1 VDVITPI
8 STPATA
14 PARKRRWGR
23 NATLIVAGLLLLAIG
38 AIFGIHTLLDTDH
51 VKAMARDRARAMWSR
66 DLEIRDLAFRLLP
79 TPSLRARGV
88 TLSNPPGAS
97 EPTLLQ
103 ADAVTMQ
110 VDLLPLL
117 NGQVALSRLAVDG
130 MHLNLE
136 VLADGSKT
144 WDLKRGERAPM
155 ARQNTFDP
163 AALRAVRLHNV
174 DIRYRAA
181 GKSPLVLH
189 IDDLAATAEI
199 GGHNA
204 VVDASA
210 SRDTHPLHTHL
221 ELADISNFGEK
232 DATSEGALRVEWG
245 EAALTMAGR
254 LPLTA
259 TLQRAKVKMRF
270 EAKSMAELF
279 GFFDIRHGAVAPLS
293 IAADLAEKDGTLDI
307 DQLAFQLGAMHIN
320 GNARGAIAHSPR
332 SFSARLAVDRLDWAR
347 ATQDAGLPPPPRMPD
362 DEAFP
367 IAPLAWPAL
376 LAMDGSEGTVDMRI
390 GWTRLRSGVELTNT
404 DAHLHFTGN
413 KLDIPHYAFDLLGGM
428 ASGKLLLD
436 AHAKSARL
444 YFSGHGML
452 LEKWFAQRG
461 RKVPLSGGP
470 TDLNA
475 AVTTSGATLK
485 EMAASLS
492 GPVSIKVGPAR
503 ILSAGAQEA
512 ETLLVG
518 FAPLFSPAN
527 SDRVELA
534 CASTVLAFSNGV
546 AKGQAIAG
554 ARSEASQW
562 LGSGVLDLKR
572 QVVDW
577 RGRIA
582 PRSGVSLGVTN
593 LTGDVRVNGRVNHPS
608 VSLDPAGA
616 PSALARL
623 GAAIVTGGASLI
635 ATAVW
640 DASNEHTDPC
650 RVVFARNRIVAD
662 RAAAAP
668 ATPAAAAGL
677 PRAPAR
683 AQVRSGSLAR
693 SLRGRR
699 PRSEMCESR
708 GQSGS
713 SDKPRVVPWAQS
725 VISKWTGF
733 SRIAAAVLL
742 PRRLLGAVTPGL
754 PLAPRSFAAAH
765 SHDKR
770 PGNPDYSWRPGSRSF
785 LSARRASGS

>member
-1 VDVITPI
+1 M
-8 STPATA
+8 
-14 PARKRRWGR
+14 
-23 NATLIVAGLLLLAIG
+23 LLLLAIG
-38 AIFGIHTLLDTDH
+38 AGFGIHALLDTDH
-51 VKAMARDRARAMWSR
+51 VKAMARDRVRAMWAR
-66 DLEIRDLAFRLLP
+66 DLEIGDLAFRLLP

-97 EPTLLQ
+97 EPVLLQ
-103 ADAVTMQ
+103 ADAVTMH
-110 VDLLPLL
+110 VDFLPLL
-117 NGQVALSRLAVDG
+117 NGQVALSRLAVEG

-144 WDLKRGERAPM
+144 WDLKHAEHAQV
-155 ARQNTFDP
+155 ARQDTFDP
-163 AALRAVRLHNV
+163 AALRAVSLHDV
-174 DIRYRAA
+174 DIRYRAK
-181 GKSPLVLH
+181 GKTPFTLH
-189 IDDLAATAEI
+189 IDDLTATAQD

-204 VVDASA
+204 VIDASA
-210 SRDTHPLHTHL
+210 SRDAHSLHTHL
-221 ELADISNFGEK
+221 ELADFSKFGEK
-232 DATSEGALRVEWG
+232 EATSEGALRIEWG

-259 TLQRAKVKMRF
+259 NLQGTMVKMRF
-270 EAKSMAELF
+270 EAKSMAGLF

-293 IAADLAEKDGTLDI
+293 IAANLAEKDGTLDI
-307 DQLAFQLGAMHIN
+307 DQLALQLGAMRIN
-320 GNARGAIAHSPR
+320 GNASGAIAHFPR
-332 SFSARLAVDRLDWAR
+332 SFSATLAVDRLDWAR
-347 ATQDAGLPPPPRMPD
+347 AIQDAGLPPPPRKLG

-376 LAMDGSEGTVDMRI
+376 LAMDGSEGKVDVRI

-413 KLDIPHYAFDLLGGM
+413 KLDIPHYAFDLLGGK

-452 LEKWFAQRG
+452 LEKWFVQRG

-492 GPVSIKVGPAR
+492 GPVSIRVGAAR

-518 FAPLFSPAN
+518 FAPLFSPAH

-546 AKGQAIAG
+546 AKGQPIAG

-572 QVVDW
+572 QEVDW

-582 PRSGVSLGVTN
+582 ARSGVSLGVTN
-593 LTGDVRVNGRVNHPS
+593 LTGDVRVKGRVNHPS

-640 DASNEHTDPC
+640 DATNERTDPC
-650 RVVFARNRIVAD
+650 QVVFARNRVVAD
-662 RAAAAP
+662 RAAAADT
-668 ATPAAAAGL
+668 TPADTAAL
-677 PRAPAR
+677 PRAPSRAR
-683 AQVRSGSLAR
+683 ARQSQ
-693 SLRGRR
+693 
-699 PRSEMCESR
+699 SR
-708 GQSGS
+708 
-713 SDKPRVVPWAQS
+713 
-725 VISKWTGF
+725 
-733 SRIAAAVLL
+733 
-742 PRRLLGAVTPGL
+742 
-754 PLAPRSFAAAH
+754 
-765 SHDKR
+765 
-770 PGNPDYSWRPGSRSF
+770 
-785 LSARRASGS
+785 